1 MTFERRK
8 TLRSC
13 KQYIAHIPT
22 DHKFRV
28 GLKIDS
34 SIHQK
39 LSSILNIPLCEGD
52 SFVPSA
58 ALGSNCRKN
67 SLGIEIVRKDLPKVS
82 KFLYSK
88 EWSWKLYD
96 GTEESKMV
104 DVYRDVYQREHIP
117 GMELVLTF
125 VKKNNDMYVIIEKEL
140 TNKEENHH
148 VILMALNL
156 FVDIFQKFEVF
167 NEDLAVPMEVKM
179 LNWEILQSGT
189 LIATVIRRMNLGRLS
204 KNQEELFHNRFNILR
219 RNNPQEE
226 YIGINGYSG
235 YTVFCFPHKNI
246 YIFDSLKY
254 GNATYIFDNAQDWKL
269 LSQQNKQ
276 YILSEELYKARLV
289 HNAQWENEINKI
301 FR

>member
-22 DHKFRV
+22 GHKFRV
-28 GLKIDS
+28 GLKLDS
-34 SIHQK
+34 AIHQK

-96 GTEESKMV
+96 GTEESKIV
-104 DVYRDVYQREHIP
+104 DVYRDVYQRERMP
-117 GMELVLTF
+117 GMELPLTF
-125 VKKNNDMYVIIEKEL
+125 VKKNNHMYVIIEEEL
-140 TNKEENHH
+140 TNTEENYP

-156 FVDIFQKFEVF
+156 FVDIFQKFDVF
-167 NEDLAVPMEVKM
+167 NEELVVPMEVKM

-189 LIATVIRRMNLGRLS
+189 LIATVIKRMNLGRLS
-204 KNQEELFHNRFNILR
+204 KNQEELFHHRFNILR

-226 YIGINGYSG
+226 YIGVNGYSG
-235 YTVFCFPHKNI
+235 YTVFYFPHKNI

-254 GNATYIFDNAQDWKL
+254 GNATYIFDSAQDWKL

-276 YILSEELYKARLV
+276 YILSKELYKTRLV